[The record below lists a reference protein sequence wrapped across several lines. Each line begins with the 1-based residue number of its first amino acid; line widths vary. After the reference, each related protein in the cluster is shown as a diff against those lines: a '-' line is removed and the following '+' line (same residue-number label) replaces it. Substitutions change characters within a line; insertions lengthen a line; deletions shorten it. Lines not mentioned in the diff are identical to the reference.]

1 MGLANQLLPR
11 LQKIRRIVRRTKV
24 TNQRTR
30 KNNVDM
36 EDTEDTGDIVADTVY
51 PKEGKVA
58 KESVTRNHLTRRTI
72 LSLSLSLRTIL
83 RIILAIIN
91 VPFIEERATI
101 RQTIDSIRGT
111 S

>member
-11 LQKIRRIVRRTKV
+11 LQKIRKMVRRTKV

-30 KNNVDM
+30 KNNVDV
-36 EDTEDTGDIVADTVY
+36 EDTEDVGDITADIVIDTMY

-72 LSLSLSLRTIL
+72 PSLSLSPRTTP
-83 RIILAIIN
+83 RITLVMIN
-91 VPFIEERATI
+91 VHF
-101 RQTIDSIRGT
+101 
-111 S
+111 